1 MQIADWILLGL
12 LLLGTF
18 RGWCSGLVKQVV
30 AIGGFVAG
38 LVAAAMWY
46 APLDQA
52 MAPWLGSH
60 AHLSRLLAFVL
71 IWIAVAAL
79 LDAAAALVS
88 SLLNKTVV
96 LGTTNR
102 VLGALLGL
110 VKYALM
116 LGLVLWGLRE
126 VKALPQGLLEESV
139 CCAKLI
145 SVPRQAY
152 VMTVEQT
159 NGTTGTEE

>member
-1 MQIADWILLGL
+1 MQILDWILLGL

-38 LVAAAMWY
+38 LVAAALWY
-46 APLDQA
+46 QPMSQTIS
-52 MAPWLGSH
+52 PWLGTH
-60 AHLSRLLAFVL
+60 AHLASVLAFVL

-79 LDAAAALVS
+79 LDAVGALLS

-116 LGLVLWGLRE
+116 M
-126 VKALPQGLLEESV
+126 GLLLWALKAVKVLPAQAVEQSV
-139 CCAKLI
+139 CCGELI
-145 SVPRQAY
+145 QVPQHAYTKIVETNGRQA
-152 VMTVEQT
+152 
-159 NGTTGTEE
+159 TEE